1 MCRMHNGRT
10 AISAEDSSLMKKQIN
25 RSTFAVL
32 FLALSFGATP
42 AQAGDTDAVIS
53 SCEARTENAIT
64 ATKIPWETSLEK
76 AKAKSAASGKPIL
89 WVHMLGNIDGYT

>member
-1 MCRMHNGRT
+1 MNKHT
-10 AISAEDSSLMKKQIN
+10 N
-25 RSTFAVL
+25 RSTLAVL
-32 FLALSFGATP
+32 FLALTFGVSP
-42 AQAGDTDAVIS
+42 CFAGDTDAVIS

>member
-1 MCRMHNGRT
+1 
-10 AISAEDSSLMKKQIN
+10 MKKHMN
-25 RSTFAVL
+25 RSTFAAL
-32 FLALSFGATP
+32 FLALSFGPSP
-42 AQAGDTDAVIS
+42 AWAGDTDSVIS

>member
-1 MCRMHNGRT
+1 MEQRT
-10 AISAEDSSLMKKQIN
+10 FTMNKHMNRSSL
-25 RSTFAVL
+25 AVIL
-32 FLALSFGATP
+32 LALSLGASP
-42 AQAGDTDAVIS
+42 ARAGDCDHVITS
-53 SCEARTENAIT
+53 NEARTENAIT

>member
-1 MCRMHNGRT
+1 
-10 AISAEDSSLMKKQIN
+10 MKSMK

-32 FLALSFGATP
+32 VLALSLGTTQAR
-42 AQAGDTDAVIS
+42 AGDCDHVINS
-53 SCEARTENAIT
+53 NEARTENAIT
-64 ATKIPWETSLEK
+64 ASKIHWETSLDK

>member
-1 MCRMHNGRT
+1 MTKH
-10 AISAEDSSLMKKQIN
+10 IN
-25 RSTFAVL
+25 RSTLAVL
-32 FLALSFGATP
+32 ILALSYGVSP
-42 AQAGDTDAVIS
+42 ALAGDTDHVIS

-64 ATKIPWETSLEK
+64 VTKILWETSLEK

>member
-1 MCRMHNGRT
+1 MTNH
-10 AISAEDSSLMKKQIN
+10 IN
-25 RSTFAVL
+25 RSTLAVL
-32 FLALSFGATP
+32 ILSLSFGVSP
-42 AQAGDTDAVIS
+42 ALAGDTDHVIS

>member
-1 MCRMHNGRT
+1 
-10 AISAEDSSLMKKQIN
+10 MKSMK

-32 FLALSFGATP
+32 MLALSLGATQ
-42 AQAGDTDAVIS
+42 ARAGDCDHVINS
-53 SCEARTENAIT
+53 NEARTENAIT
-64 ATKIPWETSLEK
+64 ASKIQWETSLDK

>member
-1 MCRMHNGRT
+1 MTKH
-10 AISAEDSSLMKKQIN
+10 IN
-25 RSTFAVL
+25 LSTLAV
-32 FLALSFGATP
+32 FILALSCGVSP
-42 AQAGDTDAVIS
+42 CRAGDTDQVIS